1 MSMAFGLGASFSG
14 DHFRGT
20 ILAQGGG
27 HEFYRRAP
35 APHYGWGR
43 GWGDRPHGWG
53 GSRVG
58 IGLNVV
64 INDIGAFFRNL
75 FHRNTPAAN
84 EPVFCP
90 PYQAVAANEGMFCQ
104 QDESSRPDPRAW
116 QPYYATRPSANLP
129 TYADQH
135 VTGVDLTRNPELRL
149 SANDVCLGNS
159 VSGYRDE
166 RSWEQRIYGRNIG
179 NG

>member
-1 MSMAFGLGASFSG
+1 MSRWILGASITG
-14 DHFRGT
+14 NGYYGPGYVQGGAYIH
-20 ILAQGGG
+20 AQGGG
-27 HEFYRRAP
+27 GHGFYGRAH

-64 INDIGAFFRNL
+64 INDIGAFFSRL
-75 FHRNTPAAN
+75 FSSNIPTMSQ
-84 EPVFCP
+84 EPVYYDSAP
-90 PYQAVAANEGMFCQ
+90 PVADGYRHERTLSG
-104 QDESSRPDPRAW
+104 PAW
-116 QPYYATRPSANLP
+116 QPYATLP
-129 TYADQH
+129 VA
-135 VTGVDLTRNPELRL
+135 RNPELRL